1 MPPSPCWLRLRPQL
15 ALATARRKP
24 SCHCWERLT
33 GTATWA
39 CTCSGGG
46 GRGARSPP
54 SAPPPPSHRPRRR
67 GRLPTPPGTRSCTR
81 SGATPRSHNLK
92 LRPPQSETRL
102 GGLRAGSRM
111 WIAGVPWR
119 PGRGRR
125 HTWAATCT
133 TSSKMVLL
141 SVTVRLAPAPCLY
154 ISGWRVA
161 SPSWSCAAAHCTC
174 ELCFFKRPATALR
187 PPSVLLRSAMADLM
201 ASLAT
206 GSST

>member
-1 MPPSPCWLRLRPQL
+1 MLLSSQVVLPSPTFQP
-15 ALATARRKP
+15 AHEPAASFARI
-24 SCHCWERLT
+24 
-33 GTATWA
+33 
-39 CTCSGGG
+39 
-46 GRGARSPP
+46 SP
-54 SAPPPPSHRPRRR
+54 
-67 GRLPTPPGTRSCTR
+67 PPGTRSCTP
-81 SGATPRSHNLK
+81 SGATPHPHNLK
-92 LRPPQSETRL
+92 LRPPQPETRL
-102 GGLRAGSRM
+102 GGLRAGSLM
-111 WIAGVPWR
+111 WIGVPWR